1 MPSFPIFKF
10 PFKNKAGKEVRD
22 AALYYKALS
31 LADNGFYPLGPS
43 GVHCGIHYVQAMAN
57 TLSLD
62 EGMGAIAK
70 GDVIAYQVNRDYP
83 TVPGMPKVPMTN
95 GSAQT
100 PFSTG
105 FVLTRHTLEY
115 PAGNTLTYFCL
126 AMHLRSFNDY
136 ERLGARVKRPDY
148 WPATAYRVTQ
158 KASDK
163 QASPQ
168 KDKQGSPKQSTA
180 TSATDPVVVGV
191 RICSQPNPKGVV
203 LGILP
208 RGARITA
215 AQRSADKHW
224 VKISSVLEGKI
235 APPSTAQLEPL
246 AGAAQG
252 WVLLAYLEAQGKAPE
267 AFDSVVTPASAIA
280 IKAGA
285 LLGHLGEY
293 RRIKDPGQDRVI
305 LHHEIIVGPEL
316 RSFLDKSRAAAAS
329 AKLQEKTLLRIAPNA
344 KLRNVALAEPQAGL
358 LAANTVVELDGTPHE
373 DALYVKV
380 KPIQTMQWIERK
392 PVLPKGAKGT
402 GDALPKGATDAKL
415 FRHSNGTPYAAKD
428 IVRPPKQ
435 GTAGKQ
441 GATLFRGILLAAA
454 SSEPVWMTKQAFNAL
469 YALEK
474 GKLLVA
480 DLAQGWSSFPL
491 TFVDNGPA
499 NGPYPQRFD
508 TTVLEQARPL
518 TRDPSQPPTV
528 YAMDEAGKRWWQV
541 QISDDTTTAIGWA
554 GEAGHAG
561 VSLHSPHEWVDF
573 QLIESKPKGEGYGN
587 IFTTLDQMTAFQ
599 GGELALNDA
608 QLDEPMRK
616 VFASLDTTPDHRLTL
631 GELQAAQRSRCKL
644 GELSRLIIRYPSEWK
659 ADPASWNAWDKNVP
673 PSAQPAWQSEKA
685 RIAKLMWW
693 DDVAG
698 KVERFPTDPFVFHI
712 HPVALAGNFSGLT
725 ARLERLIREIG
736 DIISDGEGGYESYN
750 SGTKDVP
757 DGKVG
762 HSYMSPPPG
771 TVTGKTIDQIISTD
785 SSSGTDT
792 NRLFATGKY
801 QTTISTLKLAKT
813 SIALTGAE
821 KYDAN
826 MQERVFSEF
835 LLDKA
840 GGGALSDFIK
850 NGKGTIDDALYAA
863 AKEWASIAAPNGRTI
878 SNGTISNGTS
888 SYHQSAANSA
898 STNSTNKLRSILK
911 EISEN

>member
-1 MPSFPIFKF
+1 
-10 PFKNKAGKEVRD
+10 
-22 AALYYKALS
+22 
-31 LADNGFYPLGPS
+31 
-43 GVHCGIHYVQAMAN
+43 
-57 TLSLD
+57 
-62 EGMGAIAK
+62 
-70 GDVIAYQVNRDYP
+70 
-83 TVPGMPKVPMTN
+83 
-95 GSAQT
+95 
-100 PFSTG
+100 
-105 FVLTRHTLEY
+105 
-115 PAGNTLTYFCL
+115 
-126 AMHLRSFNDY
+126 MHLRSFNDY
-136 ERLGARVKRPDY
+136 ERLGTKVKRPDY

-163 QASPQ
+163 QALPK
-168 KDKQGSPKQSTA
+168 KDKQGSPKPST
-180 TSATDPVVVGV
+180 TTGATDPVVVGLG
-191 RICSQPNPKGVV
+191 ICSQPNPKSTV

-215 AQRSADKHW
+215 VERSPDKKW
-224 VKISSVLEGKI
+224 VKISSVLQGKI
-235 APPSTAQLEPL
+235 ASPSTAQTEPL
-246 AGAAQG
+246 AGVEQG
-252 WVLLAYLEAQGKAPE
+252 WVQLGYLEAQGKAPE
-267 AFDSVVTPASAIA
+267 AFDSVVTPVSAIA

-293 RRIKDPGQDRVI
+293 RRIKDPAQDRVI

-316 RSFLDKSRAAAAS
+316 RSFLDKSRVAAS
-329 AKLQEKTLLRIAPNA
+329 AAKPQEKTLLRVAPGA
-344 KLRNVALAEPQAGL
+344 RLRNAALAESQAGL

-402 GDALPKGATDAKL
+402 GDALPKGAADAKL

-474 GKLLVA
+474 GKLLVT

-499 NGPYPQRFD
+499 NGPYPQRFGLAP
-508 TTVLEQARPL
+508 LEQAKSDAP
-518 TRDPSQPPTV
+518 DPSQPPTV
-528 YAMDEAGKRWWQV
+528 YAVDEAGKRWRQV
-541 QISDDTTTAIGWA
+541 QISDDTTIAIGWA

-631 GELQAAQRSRCKL
+631 GELQAVQRSRGKL

-685 RIAKLMWW
+685 RIAKLVWW
-693 DDVAG
+693 DAIAG
-698 KVERFPTDPFVFHI
+698 KVNGFPIDPFVFHI
-712 HPVALAGNFSGLT
+712 HPVAFVENFPKNSRCINYEVMYAPVGMQYRDEDVVTHSHYRLPIDKTPGRLSGNSRVHGDATKNVQRQVIDLIVEAATNNNLTREDLALVLAIARVESGFNPDAAAGTTSAAGLGQFVDAT
-725 ARLERLIREIG
+725 ALHYGI
-736 DIISDGEGGYESYN
+736 
-750 SGTKDVP
+750 T
-757 DGKVG
+757 
-762 HSYMSPPPG
+762 
-771 TVTGKTIDQIISTD
+771 TD
-785 SSSGTDT
+785 SQRFD
-792 NRLFATGKY
+792 AE
-801 QTTISTLKLAKT
+801 T
-813 SIALTGAE
+813 SA
-821 KYDAN
+821 
-826 MQERVFSEF
+826 
-835 LLDKA
+835 
-840 GGGALSDFIK
+840 
-850 NGKGTIDDALYAA
+850 DALVRHTLDNMKMARARYSGRNVFLMTYAYHHDGP
-863 AKEWASIAAPNGRTI
+863 SLQYGGR
-878 SNGTISNGTS
+878 
-888 SYHQSAANSA
+888 
-898 STNSTNKLRSILK
+898 
-911 EISEN
+911 EISEQEIMPRLDLYLDNICKSILE